1 MKQLK
6 KVFAMLLVFSMLM
19 TSISLNVSAEEKA
32 AEPLTANEASV
43 DNANEQVG
51 KEEQTIA
58 EGEKP
63 EEEKLESV
71 KPEDEKLADEK
82 AEGEKT
88 PEEQKEDVKDE
99 NEKSEEEK
107 QTVLE
112 DASAEK
118 VDGQAAKEE
127 EAPADAE
134 ESESKKPVTVNAISV
149 VYADGRSVEDGHMFD
164 VFDSAGNTKT
174 YTVKNG
180 KLSGIQLMPNEQH
193 KIFISWSDP
202 DEDFSWDYA
211 IVMEEDTSFKVGVS
225 EGSTQLMRWLY
236 DEAGKKIAEK
246 PVKKL
251 VIKKFDED
259 DPVEPGKMLN
269 VADIPVVYED
279 GTPVE
284 DGMKFDVFDMG
295 KLFSKQDPEH
305 YYVRNGKLSGIKMR
319 ALVQH
324 KIGFDVSNEYW
335 KKYEV
340 VGAPDSVKLL
350 RIYAKYENELPLY
363 YDYDEGINA
372 PEEKITKI
380 VVKKL
385 ADGDEA
391 VQTRPTSCI
400 MNLLISDGGYQAE
413 GGLPFHLIRVDNG
426 KKKTVYSDEGE
437 LTLIANANVEYRLE
451 LGENPI
457 YKLENPIEFS
467 CLLDKQ
473 GKYQAVRKGGDVNNT
488 EDYITCSYIELTR
501 IDGEKPGGDQIED
514 EQDDSRFNHVYVDS
528 AVTLKGMKVVEVG
541 EDGKET
547 SLEKKIKFKF
557 YNATTQTVEKIVY
570 SEKGMLPDVEMKKG
584 QNYIVFAE
592 DVEYEMDNRYI
603 LLEKSAEKP
612 ICYKCGQ
619 REDGFYL
626 TKRSEAVEE
635 KDVNRVAVELPVFLE
650 DGSHPT
656 RPIKFK
662 FVSPLETVEAVS
674 GANGMVNVGFLEDN
688 NYMVLVEDKEYSIE
702 SFPIA
707 IKDKSEYGAQK
718 YPFNH
723 FTCGSMSGLFLV
735 AKGSEHNNDTVLI
748 SADKKTTLTGLNF
761 RGGDFHLNVRILDI
775 KIPELQGKDY
785 EVLDIDT
792 INMYRTEI
800 SKLAAGNFTIT
811 REIPAGKAV
820 KEAYYIDEEGKLQP
834 VEFTQAAGKVS
845 FVMNSVSLYN
855 NVLVYE
861 PAKEEQNGE
870 KPNGGKP
877 NGGKPNGGN
886 EGGQNQNNGGATS
899 DQKDNVNH
907 KEPAGADAPK
917 TGDEANVGVW
927 VTVMLFSI
935 ACFSIF
941 LSKKKKEKM
950 F

>member
-6 KVFAMLLVFSMLM
+6 KMFAMLLVFTMLM
-19 TSISLNVSAEEKA
+19 TSLSLDVSAEEKIT
-32 AEPLTANEASV
+32 ESTKNNEV
-43 DNANEQVG
+43 LDDNVNEQVT
-51 KEEQTIA
+51 KEEQAII

-63 EEEKLESV
+63 EAEKLESV
-71 KPEDEKLADEK
+71 QPEEEK
-82 AEGEKT
+82 AE
-88 PEEQKEDVKDE
+88 VE
-99 NEKSEEEK
+99 NLESVPSEEK
-107 QTVLE
+107 PVGLDDVLDDNTDGQVLE
-112 DASAEK
+112 
-118 VDGQAAKEE
+118 EE
-127 EAPADAE
+127 EVPADSEKA
-134 ESESKKPVTVNAISV
+134 ESKKPVSVNAISV
-149 VYADGRSVEDGHMFD
+149 VYTDGRSVEDGHMFD
-164 VFDSAGNTKT
+164 VFDSKGNSKT

-180 KLSGIQLMPNEQH
+180 KLSGIQIMPNEQH
-193 KIFISWSDP
+193 KILISWDDP
-202 DEDFSWDYA
+202 DPDFSFDYE
-211 IVMEEDTSFKVGVS
+211 IVMGEDASFKVGVS
-225 EGSTQLMRWLY
+225 EDSTQLMRWFY

-251 VIKKFDED
+251 VIKKFDEE
-259 DPVEPGKMLN
+259 DPVEPGKTLHI
-269 VADIPVVYED
+269 ADIPVVYED

-305 YYVRNGKLSGIKMR
+305 YYVRDGKLSGIKMR

-324 KIGFDVSNEYW
+324 KIGFDVSNENW

-413 GGLPFHLIRVDNG
+413 GGLPFHLVRVDNG
-426 KKKTVYSDEGE
+426 KKKTVYSEDGE

-451 LGENPI
+451 LGENPT
-457 YKLENPIEFS
+457 YKLETPIEFS
-467 CLLDKQ
+467 CRLDKQ
-473 GKYQAVRKGGDVNNT
+473 GKYQAVRKGGDVNNS

-501 IDGEKPGGDQIED
+501 IDGEKPGGDQVEGGQD
-514 EQDDSRFNHVYVDS
+514 ESRFDHVYVDN
-528 AVTLKGMKVVEVG
+528 AVTLKGMKVREVK
-541 EDGKET
+541 EDGQET
-547 SLEKKIKFKF
+547 SLDKKIKFKF
-557 YNATTQTVEKIVY
+557 YNATTQTIEKIVY
-570 SEKGMLPDVEMKKG
+570 SENGMLPDVEMKKG

-603 LLEKSAEKP
+603 LLKNSGEKP

-619 REDGFYL
+619 REDEFYL
-626 TKRSEAVEE
+626 TKRSEVVDE
-635 KDVNRVAVELPVFLE
+635 KDVNRVAVELPVFFE

-674 GANGMVNVGFLEDN
+674 GADGMVNVGFLEDN

-735 AKGSEHNNDTVLI
+735 AKGSEHNNDTVLV

-761 RGGDFHLNVRILDI
+761 RGGDFHLNVRILDV
-775 KIPELQGKDY
+775 KIPELQNKDY

-811 REIPAGKAV
+811 RELPAGKAV
-820 KEAYYIDEEGKLQP
+820 KEAYYIDAEGKLQP
-834 VEFTQAAGKVS
+834 VEFTQGSGKVS

-861 PAKEEQNGE
+861 PVKEDENVEKPNGE

-877 NGGKPNGGN
+877 NDENVT
-886 EGGQNQNNGGATS
+886 GQNQNNGGVGS
-899 DQKDNVNH
+899 DQKDDVNH

-927 VTVMLFSI
+927 VTVMLFSV
-935 ACFSIF
+935 ACLGIC
-941 LSKKKKEKM
+941 LSKKKKY

>member
-19 TSISLNVSAEEKA
+19 TSYSLNVSAEEKV
-32 AEPLTANEASV
+32 AEPTTTKEVSV
-43 DNANEQVG
+43 DNVNEQVT
-51 KEEQTIA
+51 KEEQAIV
-58 EGEKP
+58 EGEKLKEEKPESVKP
-63 EEEKLESV
+63 EEEK
-71 KPEDEKLADEK
+71 PADEK
-82 AEGEKT
+82 TEGEK
-88 PEEQKEDVKDE
+88 PVEENLADGETEGKKPE
-99 NEKSEEEK
+99 NEKQATGESV
-107 QTVLE
+107 T
-112 DASAEK
+112 
-118 VDGQAAKEE
+118 VDGVEGQVVEAEQAPIDLEK
-127 EAPADAE
+127 
-134 ESESKKPVTVNAISV
+134 SESKKPVTVNAISV
-149 VYADGRSVEDGHMFD
+149 VYADGRPVEDGHMFD
-164 VFDSAGNTKT
+164 VFDSEGNTKT
-174 YTVKNG
+174 YAVKNG
-180 KLSGIQLMPNEQH
+180 KLSGIQIMPNEQH
-193 KIFISWSDP
+193 KIFISWDDP

-211 IVMEEDTSFKVGVS
+211 IVMEEDTSFKIGVS
-225 EGSTQLMRWLY
+225 EGSTQLMRWFY

-251 VIKKFDED
+251 VIKKFDEE
-259 DPVEPGKMLN
+259 DPVEPGKTLN

-284 DGMKFDVFDMG
+284 DGMRFDVFDMG

-457 YKLENPIEFS
+457 YKLETPIEFS

-501 IDGEKPGGDQIED
+501 IDGEKPNGDQIEN
-514 EQDDSRFNHVYVDS
+514 EQDDSRFNHVYVEN

-775 KIPELQGKDY
+775 KIPALQGKDY